1 MGNFPQ
7 PAEASVCTC
16 EHGSGSTPECRDG
29 SRSWQLGF
37 ITEIDWG
44 YVNFG
49 IRKEKKLD
57 WDLRKGVFTT
67 IQMGFIKACVGTRPR
82 VADWVFVQIGEVS
95 HTEEQSGR
103 D

>member
-1 MGNFPQ
+1 MLTL
-7 PAEASVCTC
+7 AS
-16 EHGSGSTPECRDG
+16 G
-29 SRSWQLGF
+29 
-37 ITEIDWG
+37 
-44 YVNFG
+44 
-49 IRKEKKLD
+49 RKKKLD

-82 VADWVFVQIGEVS
+82 VADWVFIQIGEVPLF